1 MFEQKHTVLIVS
13 LGTGI
18 PFFIIVPRYYCSSFP
33 KHFDPKDHV
42 GGNKKAQQETDVK
55 DGVSDFEFAA
65 FYKFK

>member
-1 MFEQKHTVLIVS
+1 M
-13 LGTGI
+13 
-18 PFFIIVPRYYCSSFP
+18 
-33 KHFDPKDHV
+33 